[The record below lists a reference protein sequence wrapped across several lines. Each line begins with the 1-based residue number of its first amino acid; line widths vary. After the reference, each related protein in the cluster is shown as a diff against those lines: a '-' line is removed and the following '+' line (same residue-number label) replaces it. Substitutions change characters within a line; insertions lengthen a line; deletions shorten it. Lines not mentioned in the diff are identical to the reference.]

1 MASVTLIFYGP
12 SRAGKTTIFKS
23 LYQNSPLQK
32 ASDAIMMADK
42 DGRTIYFDYAPFYLQ
57 DLEIKVYTVA
67 GDEARAIQRK
77 ILLNRPING
86 FLFVVDSTK
95 PTESIRCLQEL
106 QHFYGGKLGE
116 EIPVVYVL
124 NKRDLPDSKTKRELV
139 SQMKL
144 DGSFV
149 YETVATTG
157 QNVLEA
163 FYSLLREVLLK
174 QMYNM

>member
-1 MASVTLIFYGP
+1 MTLIFYGP
-12 SRAGKTTIFKS
+12 SRGGKTTVFKQ

-57 DLEIKVYTVA
+57 DMEIKVYTVA

-77 ILLNRPING
+77 ILLNRPVNG

-95 PTESIRCLQEL
+95 PVESLRCLQEL
-106 QHFYGGKLGE
+106 QHFYGGKLGN
-116 EIPVVYVL
+116 EIPIVYIL
-124 NKRDLPDSKTKRELV
+124 NKQDLPEAKGKRELI
-139 SQMKL
+139 SMMHL
-144 DGSFV
+144 HGSFV
-149 YETVATTG
+149 YETIAITG
-157 QNVLEA
+157 ENVLEA

-174 QMYNM
+174 LMYNM

>member
-1 MASVTLIFYGP
+1 MGSVTLIFYGP
-12 SRAGKTTIFKS
+12 SRAGKTTVFKS
-23 LYQNSPLQK
+23 LYDHSPMQK
-32 ASDAIMMADK
+32 ASDAIMMQDK

-77 ILLNRPING
+77 ILLNRPVNG

-95 PTESIRCLQEL
+95 PIESQRCLQEL
-106 QHFYGGKLGE
+106 KHFYGEKLGE
-116 EIPVVYVL
+116 DIPLVFAL
-124 NKRDLPDSKTKRELV
+124 NKRDLPDAKTKRELV
-139 SQMKL
+139 SQMQL
-144 DGSFV
+144 EDSFV

-157 QNVLEA
+157 ENVLES